1 MIMGMVSTK
10 EVQNLAELARL
21 DLSEEEIERF
31 KGDISSVLDYV
42 DSIRTIEVLETIPEG
57 GRINVLRE
65 DAVTNEP
72 GSYTDALLDAAPAR
86 EGNLFKVPKILS
98 QDE

>member
-1 MIMGMVSTK
+1 MITDMVSTE
-10 EVQNLAELARL
+10 EVQNLAQLARL

-42 DSIRTIEVLETIPEG
+42 DSIRTIETSQTVPEG
-57 GRINVLRE
+57 GHINVLRE
-65 DAVTNEP
+65 DVVTNEP
-72 GSYTDALLDAAPAR
+72 GTYTDVLLDAAPAR